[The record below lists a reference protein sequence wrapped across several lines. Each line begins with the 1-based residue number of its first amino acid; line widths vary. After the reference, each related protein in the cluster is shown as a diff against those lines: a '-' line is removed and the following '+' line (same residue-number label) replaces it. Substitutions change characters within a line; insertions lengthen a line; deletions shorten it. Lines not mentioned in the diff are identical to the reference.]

1 MYHASFTYNFND
13 ICHSLPFKLANQLF
27 ISKLYQMLNSWHT
40 DGMYAQQW
48 ILHMAAF
55 TLVPSLFL
63 FNNLIT
69 KNRRT
74 RYLFDTGAHK
84 LSSVNNVNNVYDGVF
99 VGASFEFCF
108 ERLYFAQLN
117 FQKGKMGKKCFVLH
131 EL

>member
-1 MYHASFTYNFND
+1 
-13 ICHSLPFKLANQLF
+13 
-27 ISKLYQMLNSWHT
+27 MLTSWHT

-55 TLVPSLFL
+55 TLVPSLSL

-69 KNRRT
+69 KNKRT

-117 FQKGKMGKKCFVLH
+117 FQKGKMGKNVLSCMNFENLYFMTSKSKQTH
-131 EL
+131 KKG